1 MPKNKEAKK
10 PNVIGGDKS
19 YIPDKEEGVT
29 MSKIKMLD
37 GKEYE
42 LGSLSSLDLKK
53 IEEMQKENEKKK
65 DKGISSYYMTFNL
78 FLFAFKKFNPGM
90 KNMILDEFMEIF
102 PLVGMEDKT
111 NEIMKI
117 TGLDFKKG
125 VGKK

>member
-1 MPKNKEAKK
+1 
-10 PNVIGGDKS
+10 
-19 YIPDKEEGVT
+19 

-42 LGSLSSLDLKK
+42 LSSLSSLDLKK
-53 IEEMQKENEKKK
+53 IEEMQKENDAKK
-65 DKGISSYYMTFNL
+65 DKGVSNYDMTFKL

-90 KNMILDEFMEIF
+90 KDMNLDEFMEIF
-102 PLVGMEDKT
+102 PLVGMENKT

>member
-1 MPKNKEAKK
+1 MSKNEKVKK
-10 PNVIGGDKS
+10 PNIIGGDRS
-19 YIPDKEEGVT
+19 YCPDKEEGIT

-42 LGSLSSLDLKK
+42 LKSLSSLDLKK
-53 IEEMQKENEKKK
+53 IDKMKNENDGKKG
-65 DKGISSYYMTFNL
+65 KGISDYDMTFTL

-90 KNMILDEFMEIF
+90 KDMNLDKFMDIF
-102 PLVGMEDKT
+102 PLVDMENKS

>member
-1 MPKNKEAKK
+1 MPKNKIVKK
-10 PNVIGGDKS
+10 PNIIGGDKS

-29 MSKIKMLD
+29 MSKIRMLD

-42 LGSLSSLDLKK
+42 LKSLSALDLKR
-53 IEEMQKENEKKK
+53 IDEIRDENEKKK
-65 DKGISSYYMTFNL
+65 DKGISDYDITFTL

-90 KNMILDEFMEIF
+90 KTMSLDEFMDIF
-102 PLVGMEDKT
+102 PLVEMENKS
-111 NEIMKI
+111 NEIMEI

>member
-1 MPKNKEAKK
+1 
-10 PNVIGGDKS
+10 
-19 YIPDKEEGVT
+19 
-29 MSKIKMLD
+29 MSKFKMLD

-42 LGSLSSLDLKK
+42 LGSLSSLDLKR
-53 IEEMQKENEKKK
+53 IEEMQKENDAKK
-65 DKGISSYYMTFNL
+65 DKGISNYDMTFKL
-78 FLFAFKKFNPGM
+78 FLFAFKKFNPDM
-90 KNMILDEFMEIF
+90 KNMNLDEFMEIF